1 MTEQIKKTLA
11 IIPSAGL
18 GKRMGTRRKNYLG
31 LLGRPI
37 LAHTLCA
44 FEACPVI
51 DSVVV
56 VVSPDDIDRCA
67 DEVVAPYGFKKVLR
81 IVAGGAERQDSVA
94 NGLVHAE
101 GFSIV
106 AVHDGARPLVTPG
119 IIESVVNA
127 ASITGAAITAVPVKD
142 TIKEATGGLVTR
154 TVDRASLVSVHTPQA
169 FRTELLIEALARA
182 RRDGFT
188 GTDESSLV
196 ERLGEPVTVV
206 RGSYENI
213 KITTQEDLALAE
225 WILLKR
231 ADSLS
236 TAPFK

>member
-1 MTEQIKKTLA
+1 M
-11 IIPSAGL
+11 
-18 GKRMGTRRKNYLG
+18 
-31 LLGRPI
+31 
-37 LAHTLCA
+37 
-44 FEACPVI
+44 
-51 DSVVV
+51 
-56 VVSPDDIDRCA
+56 
-67 DEVVAPYGFKKVLR
+67 
-81 IVAGGAERQDSVA
+81 
-94 NGLVHAE
+94 
-101 GFSIV
+101 
-106 AVHDGARPLVTPG
+106 HDGARPLVTPE

-169 FRTELLIEALARA
+169 FRTELLIEALAMA

-196 ERLGEPVTVV
+196 ERLGEPVTMV